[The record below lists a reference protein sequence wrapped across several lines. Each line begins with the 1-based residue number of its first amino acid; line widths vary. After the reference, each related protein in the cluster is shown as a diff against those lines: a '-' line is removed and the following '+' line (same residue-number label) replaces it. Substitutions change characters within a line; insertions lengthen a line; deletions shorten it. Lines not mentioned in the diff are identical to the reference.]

1 MDGEVR
7 DDQIRFAVTTSERL
21 AWQAALKKR
30 HLNGSSLLR
39 DFMSDKLGAWKVE
52 DAEPAA

>member
-7 DDQIRFAVTTSERL
+7 DEQVRFAVTRDERL
-21 AWQAALKKR
+21 AWQAGLKKR

-39 DFMSDKLGAWKVE
+39 DFMSDMLDSWHAE
-52 DAEPAA
+52 DIEVV